1 MLRPPAALYADCAST
16 GSGDLVRPSAYR
28 LGPLRLAP
36 ELPSTSSAPT
46 GCASSQDYPTCAPYR
61 LSFPT
66 VPYLS
71 RWSLHPTAHA
81 ALTVGHA
88 LDRRSSRLAAPRQAT
103 SSSIRRQHGTGRMGT
118 GSATAPRMLTAA
130 HSRVRPGFGSGRP
143 EAAAPLSPAVNA
155 VARRQSG
162 APRAHRRLSHRFRR
176 AARALGLVI
185 PIVLCVP
192 AHNSNSQLSGSGQVV
207 CCLQLYTI
215 RAIQVCG
222 DARARLQQEISPLR
236 AASYACHRV
245 GR

>member
-1 MLRPPAALYADCAST
+1 MWPSSGRTTTGCSSTMTPSISSKRPPY
-16 GSGDLVRPSAYR
+16 
-28 LGPLRLAP
+28 
-36 ELPSTSSAPT
+36 
-46 GCASSQDYPTCAPYR
+46 
-61 LSFPT
+61 
-66 VPYLS
+66 S
-71 RWSLHPTAHA
+71 R
-81 ALTVGHA
+81 A

-192 AHNSNSQLSGSGQVV
+192 TRNSNSQLSGSGQVV

-215 RAIQVCG
+215 RAIWYRSAATRVPVCNKKSLPCVQPAMPVIVSVADTRHSQG
-222 DARARLQQEISPLR
+222 ARCLR
-236 AASYACHRV
+236 
-245 GR
+245 GEDL